1 MGRGTE
7 AGKDGEIGAP
17 EGTSLDAME
26 VADEVKKKR
35 FLWGVL
41 LVWAPWIP
49 IMIGLGHALIE
60 QKATGIG
67 AVAGGLTELFVVW
80 GIGSILI
87 GQVAAVVLLF
97 RAFSPG
103 HSIRSLFSVLSI
115 CLSGLMLLLVGLF
128 LWLSS
133 FQKHQSF

>member
-1 MGRGTE
+1 M
-7 AGKDGEIGAP
+7 DD
-17 EGTSLDAME
+17 L
-26 VADEVKKKR
+26 KKRR

-41 LVWAPWIP
+41 LAWVPWIP
-49 IMIGLGHALIE
+49 IGIGLSDALIGISR

-80 GIGSILI
+80 GIGAIII
-87 GQVAAVVLLF
+87 GQVVALIFLF

-103 HSIRSLFSVLSI
+103 NLVRSLFSILSI

-128 LWLSS
+128 LWLSW
-133 FQKHQSF
+133 FQKHHGF